1 LAFRDISNWALTG
14 GLAVEIHYQSRGC
27 APTDRPFNDLD
38 FVTSGFD
45 CIPTSLADDYL
56 RNHIHPLDPPGKT
69 ILQLIDSN
77 TSIRVDVFRA
87 FGATMSRDNY
97 LELWHLPIF
106 LISLEDLVARAA
118 RLVLDLAAGQP
129 VASKHAKDYL
139 RLAELVDL
147 VRVETPWQDQR
158 RSTHPV
164 TFQEANAL
172 LPALIPRQSDLLV
185 TPEYAKDPLVR
196 ASCPR
201 CLPSPPFQLAE
212 PAEVLSLLRYC

>member
-1 LAFRDISNWALTG
+1 M
-14 GLAVEIHYQSRGC
+14 EIHYQSRGC

-87 FGATMSRDNY
+87 FGATMSRVNY

-118 RLVLDLAAGQP
+118 RLASAGFGGRPTRGIEARQ
-129 VASKHAKDYL
+129 
-139 RLAELVDL
+139 RLFTIGGTCGPGT
-147 VRVETPWQDQR
+147 R
-158 RSTHPV
+158 
-164 TFQEANAL
+164 
-172 LPALIPRQSDLLV
+172 
-185 TPEYAKDPLVR
+185 
-196 ASCPR
+196 
-201 CLPSPPFQLAE
+201 
-212 PAEVLSLLRYC
+212 